1 MGLAMNYFF
10 LAAGGISA
18 FGLIWHIMIGRTRPF
33 VPPGDAADR
42 LLQLDAYY
50 GRHATTVLLAVMALS
65 FAQASR
71 RAAASD
77 LALTVT
83 VLSLT
88 LAALR
93 LALAIRLRAPR
104 LDIAEWALPALAG
117 LIGFAGFQFR

>member
-1 MGLAMNYFF
+1 MNYFF

-18 FGLIWHIMIGRTRPF
+18 FALIWHIMIGRTRPLF
-33 VPPGDAADR
+33 PPGDAENR

-71 RAAASD
+71 RAA
-77 LALTVT
+77 LANDVALLVT

-88 LAALR
+88 LAGLR
-93 LALAIRLRAPR
+93 LALAIRVRAPR
-104 LDIAEWALPALAG
+104 LDVAEWALPALAG
-117 LIGFAGFQFR
+117 LLGFVGLQFRF